1 MCVTFVAADIEQGVY
16 YILSGQ
22 NESCEK
28 AEFKLEI
35 PMSCSVFVLCNTLV
49 FE

>member
-1 MCVTFVAADIEQGVY
+1 MQMLKQGAY

-28 AEFKLEI
+28 VEFKLEV
-35 PMSCSVFVLCNTLV
+35 PMSSSVFVLCNTLV